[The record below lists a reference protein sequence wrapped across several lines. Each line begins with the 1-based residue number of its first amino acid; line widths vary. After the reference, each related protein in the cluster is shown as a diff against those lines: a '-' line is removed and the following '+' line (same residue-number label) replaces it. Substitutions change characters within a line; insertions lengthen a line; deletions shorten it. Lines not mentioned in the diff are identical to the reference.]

1 MKIKLIL
8 VPIILILS
16 MTKAYCDPPE
26 GYNFVGYDEGIR
38 LAKASDK
45 NIFLYYGRYGCG
57 FCDKTNKE
65 SFSDPAV
72 AEAYK
77 KNYVLIYVDAE
88 GTQRLT
94 LPSGETI
101 TEQQFGARLKS
112 LVTPYFMM
120 LDKTGAPLEKIPGFK
135 TKKQLLMF
143 DEYISKGKYKEM
155 SFANY
160 LQ

>member
-1 MKIKLIL
+1 MKIRLLLIP
-8 VPIILILS
+8 VILLLS
-16 MTKAYCDPPE
+16 MTKAYCDPPA

-38 LAKASDK
+38 MAKASNK

-65 SFSDPAV
+65 SFSDATV
-72 AEAYK
+72 AEKYK
-77 KNYVLIYVDAE
+77 NNYVLIYVDAE

-120 LDKTGAPLEKIPGFK
+120 LDKNGVPLEKIPGFK

-143 DEYISKGKYKEM
+143 DEYITKEAYKKM
-155 SFANY
+155 PFASY
-160 LQ
+160 MQ